1 MRPYARLLLAT
12 SMVGAIACSS
22 SKSTGPGGS
31 GNGPISATINGAAW
45 SGSIDAIA
53 TRTVSSGDTIIS
65 IGGSNSGETAII
77 GLAFNNVGPGV
88 YGIGAINEPA
98 NAILSEGS
106 AAWAANITGG
116 SGSITVDTVTASR
129 VTGTFQFSA
138 VPVANS
144 GATGTMTVSNG
155 KFALSFSN

>member
-1 MRPYARLLLAT
+1 M
-12 SMVGAIACSS
+12 
-22 SKSTGPGGS
+22 
-31 GNGPISATINGAAW
+31 
-45 SGSIDAIA
+45 
-53 TRTVSSGDTIIS
+53 
-65 IGGSNSGETAII
+65 
-77 GLAFNNVGPGV
+77 AFNNIGPGV

-138 VPVANS
+138 VPVSGS